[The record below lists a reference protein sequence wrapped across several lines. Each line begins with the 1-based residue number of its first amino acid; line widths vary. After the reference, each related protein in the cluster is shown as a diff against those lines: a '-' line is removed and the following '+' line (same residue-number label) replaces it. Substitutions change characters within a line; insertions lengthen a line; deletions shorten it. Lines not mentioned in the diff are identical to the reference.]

1 MLIPASAQDARPYQ
15 DAGDA
20 RLRFA
25 LFLYFPPKAGKFE
38 GYGAEIPLVW
48 DGAAFSVAAD

>member
-15 DAGDA
+15 DACDA

-25 LFLYFPPKAGKFE
+25 LFLYFPPQAGKFE